1 MILKR
6 MCLPDEIKERTAEE
20 INKIWRDE
28 KLRAVGKKRAEA
40 LIRAANRS
48 IGIKEGLTSAR
59 KDIQLLLNEYELKK
73 EQYDEVMK
81 EIEETCKKIKNVHK
95 LS

>member
-1 MILKR
+1 M
-6 MCLPDEIKERTAEE
+6 A
-20 INKIWRDE
+20 DE
-28 KLRAVGKKRAEA
+28 KLRAVGRKRAEA

-73 EQYDEVMK
+73 EQY
-81 EIEETCKKIKNVHK
+81 EEDCRICGIG
-95 LS
+95 